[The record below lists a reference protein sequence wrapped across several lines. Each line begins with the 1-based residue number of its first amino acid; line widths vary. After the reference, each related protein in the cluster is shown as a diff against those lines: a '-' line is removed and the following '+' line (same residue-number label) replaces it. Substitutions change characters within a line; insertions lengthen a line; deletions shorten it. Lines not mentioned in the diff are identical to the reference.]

1 MGKKK
6 KSEPAKA
13 PNQQAPLSTPV
24 STPNGLVIPTAAP
37 SPVEIGKQYEAQLAL
52 LQQQQEQYATQF
64 NSAFQTL
71 QGDYTNS
78 INLLNQQFAERE
90 NTNNSLLGLMQQ
102 QVQAAQAAQA
112 ENEKRYSDLL
122 SEQNKQVGLLDTLQK
137 RANANLETEQ
147 SEGILGAMQ
156 VHNLNS
162 RRKVAQSQQSSK
174 AVNPGLYKSLLSP
187 STKVSTKS
195 TPVKLTSLLR

>member
-24 STPNGLVIPTAAP
+24 STPSGLVIPTAAP